1 MVTLSEKMN
10 KTIEAFKDDI
20 HSSLKLREKIL
31 LNIKLKT
38 ETEMILNQ
46 VELYFNFEKEN
57 IELVYFVLDSDYPNV
72 IINFNELKDIIN
84 NVR

>member
-1 MVTLSEKMN
+1 MN

-31 LNIKLKT
+31 LNIESKT
-38 ETEMILNQ
+38 EK

>member
-1 MVTLSEKMN
+1 MN

-31 LNIKLKT
+31 LNIKSKT
-38 ETEMILNQ
+38 EKEMILNQ

-72 IINFNELKDIIN
+72 IINFRELKDIIN
-84 NVR
+84 NMR

>member
-1 MVTLSEKMN
+1 MN

-20 HSSLKLREKIL
+20 HSSLELREKIL
-31 LNIKLKT
+31 LNIELKT
-38 ETEMILNQ
+38 EKEMILNQ

-72 IINFNELKDIIN
+72 IIDFKELKELKDIIN
-84 NVR
+84 SVRGNI

>member
-1 MVTLSEKMN
+1 MN

-20 HSSLKLREKIL
+20 HGSLKFKEKIL
-31 LNIKLKT
+31 LNIESKT
-38 ETEMILNQ
+38 EKEMILNQ

-72 IINFNELKDIIN
+72 IIDFNELKDIIN
-84 NVR
+84 SVR

>member
-1 MVTLSEKMN
+1 MN

-31 LNIKLKT
+31 LNIELKT
-38 ETEMILNQ
+38 KKEMILNQ

-57 IELVYFVLDSDYPNV
+57 IELVYFVLDSNYPNV
-72 IINFNELKDIIN
+72 IIDFKELKNIIN
-84 NVR
+84 SVK

>member
-1 MVTLSEKMN
+1 MN

-31 LNIKLKT
+31 LNIEAKT
-38 ETEMILNQ
+38 KKEMILNQ

-57 IELVYFVLDSDYPNV
+57 IELAYFVLDSNYPNV
-72 IINFNELKDIIN
+72 IINFKELKNIIN
-84 NVR
+84 SVR

>member
-1 MVTLSEKMN
+1 MN

-31 LNIKLKT
+31 LNIESKT
-38 ETEMILNQ
+38 EKEIILNQ

-72 IINFNELKDIIN
+72 IIDFNELKDIIN
-84 NVR
+84 SVR

>member
-1 MVTLSEKMN
+1 MN

-31 LNIKLKT
+31 LNIESKT
-38 ETEMILNQ
+38 EKEMILNQ

-84 NVR
+84 SLR